1 MEIVIKIGELS
12 IEAILNDSYVAKK
25 ISEILPFSGN
35 FSTWGDEIYFT
46 IPVKADLD
54 ATAQDIVQ
62 KGDLGYWPT
71 GKAFCLFY
79 GPTPM
84 SKGND
89 IVPASAVNIIGRVIG
104 NVDAIKS
111 GISGNQIT
119 VQAK

>member
-62 KGDLGYWPT
+62 KRRSWLLANW
-71 GKAFCLFY
+71 
-79 GPTPM
+79 
-84 SKGND
+84 
-89 IVPASAVNIIGRVIG
+89 
-104 NVDAIKS
+104 KS
-111 GISGNQIT
+111 FLPVLWTYSHE
-119 VQAK
+119 